1 MKKLFFG
8 FMIIFAMFL
17 SFVKTYAS
25 PLDYTVLQ
33 LGMHDNSTTMEN
45 VPHILIIGGIQ
56 GDEPGGFNAAALIG
70 THYRFKNGYVTI
82 IPNLN
87 FLSIIDRNRGYY
99 GDMNRKFAE
108 LSEKDPDFATVRKI
122 QEMVRSPEVDLILN
136 LHDGS
141 GFYNPQHLSDLK
153 NPKRWGNSVIID
165 QESCTAPKF
174 NNLGEI
180 GRKVVG
186 HVQENLLDKSHSF
199 HLHNTET
206 AKGDKEME
214 KTLTWFAI
222 GQGKPA
228 FGIEASKNLNVPER
242 VYYHLQAIEVFFR
255 HVGIEY
261 ERDFDLTTASIKKTL
276 SSNIYL
282 GFMDNRLVLPLENI
296 RRPQMGIFPMVKEY
310 EVHGNSPILTAI
322 AKQNSMQV
330 HYGNNRLTNFNIE
343 WVDLDT
349 SLDSMDIELDGKV
362 YTAKFGD
369 ILYASEYA
377 KLLPQ
382 EGYRL
387 NAIGAVVGNGPRG
400 DESGIKIY
408 KKNFQSRFS
417 LDKNGTQF
425 RLEVYKG
432 KKYVGTFIL
441 EYSSQKR
448 DNPLFSPLKK

>member
-1 MKKLFFG
+1 MKKVFLFFLVTC
-8 FMIIFAMFL
+8 AMFL
-17 SFVKTYAS
+17 FVAKTYAS

-33 LGMHDNSTTMEN
+33 LGSHNEN
-45 VPHILIIGGIQ
+45 TSIDTVPHILIIGGIQ

-87 FLSIIDRNRGYY
+87 FLSIIDRSRGSY
-99 GDMNRKFAE
+99 GDMNRKFAK
-108 LSEKDPDFATVRKI
+108 LDEKDPDFATVRKV
-122 QEMVRSPEVDLILN
+122 QEMVSSPEVDLILN

-141 GFYNPQHLSDLK
+141 GFYSPQYISELK
-153 NPKRWGNSVIID
+153 NPKRWGNSIIID
-165 QESCTAPKF
+165 QEQCNSPKYSE
-174 NNLGEI
+174 LGEI
-180 GRKVVG
+180 GRKVAT
-186 HVQENLLDKSHSF
+186 HVQANLLHKSHSF
-199 HLHNTET
+199 NLHNTET

-261 ERDFDLTTASIKKTL
+261 ERDFELDTKSIKKTL

-282 GFMDNRLVLPLENI
+282 GFMNNRLVLPLEDI
-296 RRPQMGIFPMVKEY
+296 RRPQLGVFPMEKDY

-322 AKQNSMQV
+322 AKQNTMQV
-330 HYGNNRLTNFNIE
+330 HYGNNRLTNFNVE
-343 WVDLDT
+343 WVELDT
-349 SLDSMDIELDGKV
+349 SLEKMEIELDGKIV
-362 YTAKFGD
+362 TAKFGD
-369 ILYASEYA
+369 ILYAKEYA
-377 KLLPQ
+377 KLIPQ

-387 NAIGAVVGNGPRG
+387 NAIGAVVGDGPRG

-408 KKNFQSRFS
+408 KKDFQSRFS
-417 LDKNGTQF
+417 LDKNGSQY

-432 KKYVGTFIL
+432 KKYVGTFVL
-441 EYSSQKR
+441 EYSNTKEKE
-448 DNPLFSPLKK
+448 LFSPLGTK

>member
-1 MKKLFFG
+1 MKKVFLFFLV
-8 FMIIFAMFL
+8 ICAMFL
-17 SFVKTYAS
+17 FVAKTYAS

-33 LGMHDNSTTMEN
+33 LGSHNEN
-45 VPHILIIGGIQ
+45 TSIDTVPHILIIGGIQ

-70 THYRFKNGYVTI
+70 THYCFKNGYVTI

-87 FLSIIDRNRGYY
+87 FLSIIDRNRGSY
-99 GDMNRKFAE
+99 GDMNRKFAK
-108 LSEKDPDFATVRKI
+108 LDEKDPDFATVRKV

-141 GFYNPQHLSDLK
+141 GFYSPQYISELK
-153 NPKRWGNSVIID
+153 NPKRWGNSIIID
-165 QESCTAPKF
+165 QEQCNSPKYSE
-174 NNLGEI
+174 LGEI
-180 GRKVVG
+180 GRKVAT
-186 HVQENLLDKSHSF
+186 HVQANLLHKSHSF
-199 HLHNTET
+199 NLHNTDT

-261 ERDFDLTTASIKKTL
+261 ERDFELDTKSIKKTL

-282 GFMDNRLVLPLENI
+282 GFMNNRLVLPLEDI
-296 RRPQMGIFPMVKEY
+296 RRPQVGVFPMEKDY

-322 AKQNSMQV
+322 AKQNTMQV
-330 HYGNNRLTNFNIE
+330 HYGNNRLTNFNVE
-343 WVDLDT
+343 WVELDT
-349 SLDSMDIELDGKV
+349 SLETMEIELDGKIV
-362 YTAKFGD
+362 AAKFGD
-369 ILYASEYA
+369 ILYAEEYA
-377 KLLPQ
+377 KLIPQ

-387 NAIGAVVGNGPRG
+387 NAIGAVVGDGPRG

-408 KKNFQSRFS
+408 KKDFQSRFS
-417 LDKNGTQF
+417 LDKNGSQF

-432 KKYVGTFIL
+432 KKYVGTFVL
-441 EYSSQKR
+441 EYSKAKEKE
-448 DNPLFSPLKK
+448 LFSPLGIK